1 MADEHKPGR
10 DEEGQGP
17 EHDRRVRGKPGT
29 EAAKEMAREKQRLDR
44 GGKRSDM
51 SPDPEGQTD
60 ESGTEKKLNEP
71 FREGG

>member
-1 MADEHKPGR
+1 MGDEQRPGR

-29 EAAKEMAREKQRLDR
+29 EAAKEMAREEQRLDR
-44 GGKRSDM
+44 GGDRSDT
-51 SPDPEGQTD
+51 SPDPAEQTD
-60 ESGTEKKLNEP
+60 ESGIERKLKEP